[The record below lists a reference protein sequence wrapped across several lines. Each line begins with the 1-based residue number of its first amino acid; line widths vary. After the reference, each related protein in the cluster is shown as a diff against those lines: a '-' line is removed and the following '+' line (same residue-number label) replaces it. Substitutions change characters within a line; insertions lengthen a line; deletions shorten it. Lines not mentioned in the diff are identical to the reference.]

1 MNADY
6 LVLICSTFSQSKFI
20 GCKIEC
26 FNITTTTLFIL
37 KVGISLPQAGP
48 QATKEN
54 VLQMAKT
61 AESEGFDS
69 VWTFERLLWPINP
82 QTPYPATSDG
92 SLPQEYKIMFD
103 PLETLS
109 FLSAHTNKISL
120 GTSVLD
126 MLFHNPVILARRLA
140 SLDVFS
146 EGRVIS
152 GFGIGWSK
160 DEFRASNIPF
170 NNKGRRADEY
180 VKMLKTIWADED
192 VEFKGQYYNI
202 PKSKIGPKP
211 LQKPHIPIYLGG
223 FSSNALRRIVENDL
237 NGWVGIIGGGIA
249 PFGYVQTVIDNF
261 RNEITKANKDT
272 TNFKIVLLS
281 YPFLKDSAFSDN
293 NEERPTLTGTIDEIG
308 EDIEKIK
315 GLGVDHIVFGYNFS
329 PVGKDVYKM
338 IDLTRQFSKFAR

>member
-1 MNADY
+1 
-6 LVLICSTFSQSKFI
+6 
-20 GCKIEC
+20 
-26 FNITTTTLFIL
+26 L

-54 VLQMAKT
+54 ILYMAKT

-82 QTPYPATSDG
+82 QTPYPASSDG
-92 SLPQEYKIMFD
+92 SLPQEYQIMLD

-109 FLSAHTNKISL
+109 FLAAHTNKISL

-160 DEFRASNIPF
+160 DEFQASNIPF

-180 VKMLKTIWADED
+180 IKMLKKIWTDED
-192 VEFKGQYYNI
+192 VEFKGQFYNI

-211 LQKPHIPIYLGG
+211 VQKPHVPIYLGG

-237 NGWVGIIGGGIA
+237 NGWVGVIGGIA
-249 PFGYVQTVIDNF
+249 PFGYVQSVIDNF

-272 TNFKIVLLS
+272 NNFKIILLS
-281 YPFLKDSAFSDN
+281 YPSLKDSAFISDN
-293 NEERPTLTGTIDEIG
+293 NVDRPTLTGTIDEIG
-308 EDIEKIK
+308 EDIKK
-315 GLGVDHIVFGYNFS
+315 VKDLNVDHIVFGYNFS
-329 PVGKDVYKM
+329 PIGKDIDKM

>member
-1 MNADY
+1 
-6 LVLICSTFSQSKFI
+6 
-20 GCKIEC
+20 
-26 FNITTTTLFIL
+26 L
-37 KVGISLPQAGP
+37 KVGISLPQCGQ

-54 VLQMAKT
+54 MLHMAQT
-61 AESEGFDS
+61 AESKGFDS

-92 SLPQEYKIMFD
+92 SLPQEYQIMFD

-109 FLSAHTNKISL
+109 FLAARTNKISL

-152 GFGIGWSK
+152 GFGLGWSK
-160 DEFRASNIPF
+160 DEFQASNIPF

-180 VKMLKTIWADED
+180 VKMLKTIWVDED
-192 VEFKGQYYNI
+192 VEFKGQYYKI

-211 LQKPHIPIYLGG
+211 VQKPHIPIYLGG
-223 FSSNALRRIVENDL
+223 FSPNVLRRIVENDL
-237 NGWVGIIGGGIA
+237 NGWIGIVGGIA
-249 PFGYVQTVIDNF
+249 PFGYVQSVIDNF

-281 YPFLKDSAFSDN
+281 YPSLEDSAFISDN
-293 NEERPTLTGTIDEIG
+293 NANRPTLTGTIDEID
-308 EDIEKIK
+308 EDIKKIK
-315 GLGVDHIVFGYNFS
+315 DLDVDHIVFGYNFS
-329 PVGKDVYKM
+329 PIGKDVDIM

>member
-1 MNADY
+1 M
-6 LVLICSTFSQSKFI
+6 KFI
-20 GCKIEC
+20 ECQIEC
-26 FNITTTTLFIL
+26 FNITTITLFIL

-54 VLQMAKT
+54 ILYMAKT

-82 QTPYPATSDG
+82 QTPYPASSDG
-92 SLPQEYKIMFD
+92 SLPQEYQIMLD

-109 FLSAHTNKISL
+109 FLAAHTNKISL

-160 DEFRASNIPF
+160 DEFQASNIPF

-180 VKMLKTIWADED
+180 VKMLKKIWTDED
-192 VEFKGQYYNI
+192 VEFKGQFYNI

-211 LQKPHIPIYLGG
+211 VQKPHVPIYLGG

-237 NGWVGIIGGGIA
+237 NGWVGIIGGIA
-249 PFGYVQTVIDNF
+249 PFGYVQSVIDNF

-272 TNFKIVLLS
+272 NNFKIILLS
-281 YPFLKDSAFSDN
+281 YPSLKDSAFISDN
-293 NEERPTLTGTIDEIG
+293 NVDRPTLTGTIDEIG
-308 EDIEKIK
+308 EDIKK
-315 GLGVDHIVFGYNFS
+315 VKDLNVDHIVFGYNFS
-329 PVGKDVYKM
+329 PIGKDIDKM